1 MPSSSSRLTLGFS
14 SIAHTYS
21 HMFVLFF
28 ATVVLVLEREWQV
41 PYATLFAYSIPGAI
55 LFGAGALPAGWLG
68 DRWSSTGMIAVFFIG
83 TGAASIFTGMV
94 DGPLGLGIGL
104 ALIGL
109 FASIYHPVGIPWLVK
124 NAKNRGRA
132 LGISGVFGSIG
143 TAIAAVTAGFLA
155 DLWGWRA
162 AFIVPGVVCLA
173 TGIAFVAA
181 LRTGAI
187 VDSET
192 DVAPQPAP
200 QAHEV
205 KRAIIVLAITITC
218 IGLIYQMVSYA
229 LPKVF
234 QERLADD
241 IAGSGVVGIGG
252 LVTVVYLVAAA
263 SQILGGELAERFR
276 LKPVYVLCLA
286 AQPPVYILAM
296 LLFGPVLVPV
306 VALMVTLNVLGTP
319 AENALVA
326 RYTPLKW
333 RGQVFGAKF
342 VLALGVSTIG
352 LAIIPVIHSVT
363 GSLDG
368 LFWVLAGA
376 SGIAVAAG
384 LLLPGER
391 WRDVTPAAVPAAGGD
406 D

>member
-14 SIAHTYS
+14 SVAHTYS

-55 LFGAGALPAGWLG
+55 LFGLCALPAGWLG
-68 DRWSSTGMIAVFFIG
+68 DKWSATGMMAVFFIG
-83 TGAASIFTGMV
+83 TGAASIFTGLV
-94 DGPLGLGIGL
+94 DGPLGMGIGL
-104 ALIGL
+104 GLIGI

-124 NAKNRGRA
+124 NARNRGRA
-132 LGISGVFGSIG
+132 LGLNGVFGSLG
-143 TAIAAVTAGFLA
+143 TAIAAVTAGLLA

-162 AFIVPGVVCLA
+162 AFIVPGAVCLA
-173 TGIAFVAA
+173 TGLAFVVA
-181 LRTGAI
+181 LRAGAI
-187 VDSET
+187 IDSDA

-200 QAHEV
+200 QAGEI
-205 KRAIIVLAITITC
+205 KRAFIVLAITITC
-218 IGLIYQMVSYA
+218 IGLIYQAVSYS

-234 QERLADD
+234 QERLTDD
-241 IAGSGVVGIGG
+241 IAGAGVLGIGG

-263 SQILGGELAERFR
+263 SQLIGGELAERYR
-276 LKPVYVLCLA
+276 LKPVYVACLA
-286 AQPPVYILAM
+286 AQPPVYLLAM
-296 LLFGPVLVPV
+296 VLFGPALVPV
-306 VALMVTLNVLGTP
+306 VALMLTLNVLGQP
-319 AENALVA
+319 AENALLA

-342 VLALGVSTIG
+342 VLSLGVSTIG
-352 LAIIPVIHSVT
+352 LAVIPIIHSLT
-363 GSLDG
+363 GSLDA

-376 SGIAVAAG
+376 AAIAVAAA

-391 WRDVTPAAVPAAGGD
+391 WRDVTPVAVPAGD